1 MRLSIRWKW
10 MIAYLLIVGSILLF
24 MALYLNARLQSYFYQ
39 RFVDNWQRELLLA
52 KEYVAAK
59 DLQNLTMAEA
69 DRLAGAIGKI
79 LHIRVSLIERG
90 GRVVGDS
97 EVDFDELLELEDQ
110 SRYPEILQAKED
122 GFGKSTRFSLIE
134 NLDLVYL
141 AAQVGNISDP
151 KGFVRIA
158 VPVSD
163 VEESLAEINQ
173 LIWLAAGLGFV
184 LVVII
189 GFFVS
194 NHTIRRLQEMTEAA
208 KRFARGN
215 FGGKIRLSE
224 QDELSDLGAAL
235 NHMSEDLEKNL
246 NKIIHERDKMQAIL
260 NNMVE
265 GVLVTDS
272 AGNILLVN
280 RSFQKIFQLASPFEH
295 TALKDVIRNVP
306 LLTAIERA
314 MVSWQ
319 DRIEEIE
326 VMTPQRKQLE
336 AHITVM
342 GSKLSPGGAVVVFHD
357 ITQIKHLEQVR
368 SDFVANVSH
377 ELQTPLTAIKGY
389 AETLFENGKLS
400 KQQSREFLQII
411 LRHTDRMSKLVKDLL
426 ILSRLESEEFRS
438 HPERVQLQNLI
449 MQAVK
454 SYDGLKTESEVNLNL
469 HIPEN
474 LPPVLGVGSDVETV
488 LHNLIDNAFKYGASG
503 KEITIQAKESG
514 SAVQVDVI
522 DKGMGIPS
530 QDQGR
535 IFERF
540 YRVDKGRSRALGGTG
555 LGLAIVKHIIQ
566 KLGGQVWVQS
576 ELGRGATFSF
586 TLPKAQN

>member
-10 MIAYLLIVGSILLF
+10 MISYLLIVGSILLF
-24 MALYLNARLQSYFYQ
+24 MALYLNARLESYFYQ
-39 RFVDNWQRELLLA
+39 RFEDNWQRELLLA

-59 DLQNLTMAEA
+59 DLQNLTMPEA
-69 DRLAGAIGKI
+69 DRLADAIGKI
-79 LHIRVSLIERG
+79 LQIRVTLIERG

-97 EVDFDELLELEDQ
+97 EVDFDELLELDDQ
-110 SRYPEILQAKED
+110 SRYPEILHATED
-122 GFGKSTRFSLIE
+122 GFGKSIRFSLIE
-134 NLDLVYL
+134 NLNLVYF
-141 AAQVGNISDP
+141 AVQVGDTRDP

-173 LIWLAAGLGFV
+173 LIWLAAGLGFI

-194 NHTIRRLQEMTEAA
+194 NQAIRRLQEMTAAA

-215 FGGKIRLSE
+215 FSGKIHLSA

-246 NKIIHERDKMQAIL
+246 NNITHERDKMEAIL
-260 NNMVE
+260 HSMVE
-265 GVLVTDS
+265 GVLVTDR

-280 RSFQKIFQLASPFEH
+280 PSFQKIFQLAPPFDH
-295 TALKDVIRNVP
+295 TALKDVIRNVQ
-306 LLTAIERA
+306 LLSAIERA
-314 MVSWQ
+314 MAGRHDLV
-319 DRIEEIE
+319 EEIE

-336 AHITVM
+336 AHITIM
-342 GSKLSPGGAVVVFHD
+342 GSKLSPSGAVVVFHD
-357 ITQIKHLEQVR
+357 TSQVKHLEHVR
-368 SDFVANVSH
+368 RDFVANVSH

-389 AETLFENGKLS
+389 AETLFENGKLK

-438 HPERVQLQNLI
+438 HPERVQLRNLI
-449 MQAVK
+449 LQAVK
-454 SYDGLKTESEVNLNL
+454 SYDGLKTESEVKLNL

-474 LPPVLGVGSDVETV
+474 LPPVLGVVPDVETV
-488 LHNLIDNAFKYGASG
+488 LHNLIDNAFKYGAGG
-503 KEITIQAKESG
+503 KEIIIQAREIN

-530 QDQGR
+530 EDQGR

-576 ELGRGATFSF
+576 EPGRGATFSF
-586 TLPKAQN
+586 TLPKAH